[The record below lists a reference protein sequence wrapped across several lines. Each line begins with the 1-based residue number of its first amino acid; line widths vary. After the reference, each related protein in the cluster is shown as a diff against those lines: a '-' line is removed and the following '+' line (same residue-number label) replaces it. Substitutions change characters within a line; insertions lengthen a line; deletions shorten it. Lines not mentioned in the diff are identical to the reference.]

1 VTRGYPLS
9 NRGPHPH
16 DLRKDPTPYVLP
28 PSGALQPRTE
38 VWVEVEVDV
47 DEAEECTLA
56 ATQRPTL
63 VVLAE
68 FTVERV
74 EFVLEYRYLLGWLLL
89 LSELLLMIYCCWW
102 VHWIE

>member
-9 NRGPHPH
+9 NRGPHAH

-28 PSGALQPRTE
+28 PSWALQPRTE

-47 DEAEECTLA
+47 DEAEECALA

-74 EFVLEYRYLLGWLLL
+74 QFVLEHRYLLGLRLLF
-89 LSELLLMIYCCWW
+89 SELLLMIYCCWW

>member
-1 VTRGYPLS
+1 MYPLS
-9 NRGPHPH
+9 NGGPHAH
-16 DLRKDPTPYVLP
+16 DFSKDPTSHVLP
-28 PSGALQPRTE
+28 PSWALQPRTE

-47 DEAEECTLA
+47 DKAEKCTLA

-74 EFVLEYRYLLGWLLL
+74 EFVLEYRYLLGRLLLL
-89 LSELLLMIYCCWW
+89 LSELLLMIYCCW